1 MKKFLQTL
9 SFIAL
14 YAIALYFEDATA
26 ERFALLLVLGLSLA
40 LMPYLRK
47 KHTPALFFIDIGLLV
62 AINLASKYVLN
73 PLFIL
78 LFAYVIMDL
87 MMHLKKPFHVMYGIF
102 VLFGLTYV
110 LGRRFVYEWGYQ
122 AASENFLILLMFA
135 SFVVMLYY
143 VRSYKEAR
151 DEVEKANEKLGEHY
165 TALRQS
171 EKKLRQAKEEV
182 SRLARVEER
191 ANLGKKL
198 HDTVGHELTGLIMSI
213 EMLKLEAKEETQKSQ
228 LAEMAKQAR
237 DILSTLRKSVSESV
251 SENDFF
257 SKLSDAIDK
266 FKKQSQMEV
275 HCFFEMPFEALPE
288 PVAMCAYR
296 SFLESLTN
304 TGKHS
309 NATAIWLSLQKI
321 NAQEVL
327 IKVVDNGKST
337 SSFELGHGLNFMR
350 ERVWALGGHIEF
362 QKDDM
367 GFSTV
372 LRLPLSVK

>member
-1 MKKFLQTL
+1 MKKAPQIL

-14 YAIALYFEDATA
+14 YGIALYFEYAPL
-26 ERFALLLVLGLSLA
+26 ERFLVLVVLGIGLL

-47 KHTPALFFIDIGLLV
+47 DRTPALFFIDIALLV
-62 AINLASKYVLN
+62 AINLTSKYVLN

-87 MMHLKKPFHVMYGIF
+87 MMNLKKPFHVMYGIF

-171 EKKLRQAKEEV
+171 EKKLRKAQEEV

-213 EMLKLEAKEETQKSQ
+213 EMLKLEAKESERNQ
-228 LAEMAKQAR
+228 LTEMAKQAR

-251 SENDFF
+251 AENDLF

-266 FKKQSQMEV
+266 FKKKSQMEV
-275 HCFFEMPFEALPE
+275 HCFFEVSFEGLPE

-296 SFLESLTN
+296 TFLESLTN
-304 TGKHS
+304 TAKHS

-321 NAQEVL
+321 KDHEVL
-327 IKVVDNGKST
+327 IKVVDNGKSKEPLT
-337 SSFELGHGLNFMR
+337 LGHGLNFMR
-350 ERVWALGGHIEF
+350 ERVWALGGHIDF

-372 LRLPLSVK
+372 VRLPLSVK